1 MQPKRI
7 KNVLRIDSSARR
19 EDSMTRELGDE
30 VVRRLAAANP
40 GMRLVDLD
48 LAKGMPHIDAD
59 WVTANFTKAEERSG
73 EQSERLALSDQL
85 IAALRDADAL
95 VLTVPLYNFSVPSV
109 LKAWIDQVCRAG
121 VTFRYTP
128 AGPRGLLAD
137 RPAYLVMASG
147 GVPFG
152 SPGDFASGYL
162 KQVLGF
168 IGISDV
174 RLVGAERVATD
185 AGAARES
192 ALAELDQWLPRVA
205 VEAA

>member
-48 LAKGMPHIDAD
+48 LAKGMPHIDAE

-73 EQSERLALSDQL
+73 EQSERLALSDRL

-95 VLTVPLYNFSVPSV
+95 VLTVPLYNFSVASV
-109 LKAWIDQVCRAG
+109 
-121 VTFRYTP
+121 P
-128 AGPRGLLAD
+128 
-137 RPAYLVMASG
+137 
-147 GVPFG
+147 
-152 SPGDFASGYL
+152 
-162 KQVLGF
+162 
-168 IGISDV
+168 
-174 RLVGAERVATD
+174 
-185 AGAARES
+185 
-192 ALAELDQWLPRVA
+192 
-205 VEAA
+205 